1 MSLPNDTGIS
11 KGIDDSK
18 LGFIH
23 RFIPAS
29 ATGPKKNRNK
39 LFVLLLLHGTGGNE
53 DDLIPVGKMLCQDC
67 ALLSPRGMVTENGM
81 PRFFRRL
88 AEGIFDIEDLKYRTH
103 ELADFI
109 KKASRYY
116 GFDLNKTVAVGFSNG
131 GNIAASMILLRPEV
145 LSGAILFRAM
155 VPLEPESLP
164 DLSNKQILLSEGL
177 HDPIVSKHE
186 AERLFDIFKK
196 SGSKITLKWQ
206 KSGHNLTEEDII
218 TAKEWLTS
226 SFQN

>member
-1 MSLPNDTGIS
+1 MSLPDDTKIT
-11 KGIDDSK
+11 KGIDNSK

-29 ATGPKKNRNK
+29 ATGTKKNRNQ

-67 ALLSPRGMVTENGM
+67 ALLSPRGMVTENGI

-103 ELADFI
+103 ELDFV
-109 KKASRYY
+109 KKASRFY

-145 LSGAILFRAM
+145 LSRAILFRAM

-164 DLSNKQILLSEGL
+164 IYLTNIYSCQRDYMIL
-177 HDPIVSKHE
+177 
-186 AERLFDIFKK
+186 
-196 SGSKITLKWQ
+196 
-206 KSGHNLTEEDII
+206 
-218 TAKEWLTS
+218 
-226 SFQN
+226 

>member
-29 ATGPKKNRNK
+29 ATAPKKNRDK

-131 GNIAASMILLRPEV
+131 GNIGQV
-145 LSGAILFRAM
+145 
-155 VPLEPESLP
+155 
-164 DLSNKQILLSEGL
+164 
-177 HDPIVSKHE
+177 
-186 AERLFDIFKK
+186 
-196 SGSKITLKWQ
+196 
-206 KSGHNLTEEDII
+206 
-218 TAKEWLTS
+218 
-226 SFQN
+226 

>member
-1 MSLPNDTGIS
+1 MITVNWALY
-11 KGIDDSK
+11 IDS
-18 LGFIH
+18 FSFCY
-23 RFIPAS
+23 R
-29 ATGPKKNRNK
+29 PKKNRNK

-131 GNIAASMILLRPEV
+131 GNIGKYDFAQTRSP
-145 LSGAILFRAM
+145 FRG
-155 VPLEPESLP
+155 
-164 DLSNKQILLSEGL
+164 DTFQG
-177 HDPIVSKHE
+177 D
-186 AERLFDIFKK
+186 
-196 SGSKITLKWQ
+196 GST
-206 KSGHNLTEEDII
+206 
-218 TAKEWLTS
+218 
-226 SFQN
+226 

>member
-1 MSLPNDTGIS
+1 MITVNWALYIDSFQLLLP
-11 KGIDDSK
+11 
-18 LGFIH
+18 
-23 RFIPAS
+23 A
-29 ATGPKKNRNK
+29 PKKNRNK
-39 LFVLLLLHGTGGNE
+39 LLVLLLLHGTGGNE

-103 ELADFI
+103 ELADFV

-155 VPLEPESLP
+155 VPLEPESTSRFIEQTDTP
-164 DLSNKQILLSEGL
+164 VRG
-177 HDPIVSKHE
+177 
-186 AERLFDIFKK
+186 
-196 SGSKITLKWQ
+196 IT
-206 KSGHNLTEEDII
+206 
-218 TAKEWLTS
+218 
-226 SFQN
+226 